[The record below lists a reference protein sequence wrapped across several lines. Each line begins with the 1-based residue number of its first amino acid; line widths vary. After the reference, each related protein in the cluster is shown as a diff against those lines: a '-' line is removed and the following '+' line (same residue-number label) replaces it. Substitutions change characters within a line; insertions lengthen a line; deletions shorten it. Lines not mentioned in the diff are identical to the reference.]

1 MSILPVNIVN
11 NENIDEIR
19 PSTRLSDRRSDRR
32 PGIVS
37 VVKERRK
44 TIGLCCDCFSSIF
57 ENQHYYFCY
66 KCRDKLCFNCWEK
79 NTNCPKCGR
88 KIKKSDTWIPVKEGS
103 CLWSCLWKCSRV
115 FTKCFF
121 CFHYPKNI

>member
-1 MSILPVNIVN
+1 MSIQPVNIVN
-11 NENIDEIR
+11 NEENIEEIR
-19 PSTRLSDRRSDRR
+19 PSTRLSDRRS
-32 PGIVS
+32 GFS

-66 KCRDKLCFNCWEK
+66 KCGDKLCFNCWEK

-88 KIKKSDTWIPVKEGS
+88 KIKKSDNWIPVKEGS
-103 CLWSCLWKCSRV
+103 CLWKLFRK
-115 FTKCFF
+115 F
-121 CFHYPKNI
+121 KNIFFFLHKHTNI